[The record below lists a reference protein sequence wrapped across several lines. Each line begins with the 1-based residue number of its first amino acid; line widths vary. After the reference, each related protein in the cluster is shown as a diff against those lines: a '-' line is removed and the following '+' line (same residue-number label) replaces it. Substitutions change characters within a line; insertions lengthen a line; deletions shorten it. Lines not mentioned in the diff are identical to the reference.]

1 MLHKVANLCHTE
13 NTNKERNAMQTLVI
27 CPNHEGNFDC
37 TPFCALCEGDQEFY
51 SNEIQADEN
60 TKGEIYAYF
69 YQGVKIKVENK
80 GFSVWKSALG
90 YSLFAEDNS
99 KSYFDTLE
107 QAKVWIDLNRPG
119 A

>member
-1 MLHKVANLCHTE
+1 MLELQDI
-13 NTNKERNAMQTLVI
+13 R
-27 CPNHEGNFDC
+27 GNVF
-37 TPFCALCEGDQEFY
+37 
-51 SNEIQADEN
+51 
-60 TKGEIYAYF
+60 AYD
-69 YQGVKIKVENK
+69 YEGVKIKVENS

-107 QAKVWIDLNRPG
+107 QAKVWIDLNRAG